1 MTDKRKKSLKTLLNQ
16 YSQEDILSG
25 FQKAEASDFLSGRSG
40 KWAGCSFDWIVN
52 YNNFVKLL
60 EGNYDNKS
68 SVGAVGEKAI
78 PQRPNKFANFQ
89 QRKRDYE
96 KLEKMETELLMQ
108 SVEGISN
115 NHNS

>member
-1 MTDKRKKSLKTLLNQ
+1 M
-16 YSQEDILSG
+16 G
-25 FQKAEASDFLSGRSG
+25 FQKAESSDFLSGRTG
-40 KWAGCSFDWIVN
+40 KWSGCSFDWIISF
-52 YNNFVKLL
+52 NNFVKLL
-60 EGNYDNKS
+60 EGNYDNKP